1 MTSAGAHKI
10 SAIDPSHLL
19 NLNSGSAEARTL
31 SEALAIDHRALLA
44 ATIPHAP
51 NALVHAVGEAQEL
64 GILKRMTAIGAALQR
79 SLSPNDLAQ
88 LAHHPSDTVRG
99 WWCFATA
106 ADSTR
111 GTQQLLTLSQPLAD
125 DPRFT
130 VREWVWMALRPRLT
144 PNLAE
149 SIEFLTSWTDHGSAN
164 VRRFA
169 SEALRPRGVW
179 ASHIAILKV
188 NPSLG
193 EPILE
198 PLRSDSSRYVQDSVA
213 NWINDAAKSQ
223 PEWAQRLCS
232 RWKSES
238 PTSETAR
245 ITARALRS
253 LRPLGQ

>member
-1 MTSAGAHKI
+1 MTNAGARKI
-10 SAIDPSHLL
+10 SAVDPSHLR
-19 NLNSGSAEARTL
+19 NLNSGQAEAKTL
-31 SEALAIDHRALLA
+31 SEALAIDHRALLSA
-44 ATIPHAP
+44 SVPHAP
-51 NALVHAVGEAQEL
+51 NALVHEVTEAQTL
-64 GILKRMTAIGAALQR
+64 GILKRMTAIGAALLR
-79 SLSPNDLAQ
+79 SLSPDDLAT
-88 LAHHPSDTVRG
+88 LALHPSDTVRG

-111 GTQQLLTLSQPLAD
+111 NTQQLLTLAQPLAD

-144 PNLAE
+144 ADLAE
-149 SIEFLTSWTDHGSAN
+149 SIALLTPWTDQGSAN

-179 ASHIAILKV
+179 ASHIATLKEHP
-188 NPSLG
+188 NLG

-198 PLRSDSSRYVQDSVA
+198 PLRSDTSRYVQDSVA

-223 PEWAQRLCS
+223 PDWARTLCT
-232 RWKSES
+232 RWDSES
-238 PTSETAR
+238 PTVETAR

-253 LRPLGQ
+253 LRP